1 MEVSL
6 KITTKKTFLTSEEM
20 AAKLRISIR
29 KLQQMVKDGT
39 APKHVKF
46 GAKLLFVVE
55 REGDND

>member
-46 GAKLLFVVE
+46 GSRLVFVIDGE
-55 REGDND
+55 ASHE